1 MGVELNAAD
10 TFGRTALDAA
20 KVLGYDSV
28 VAFLVESGADVAD

>member
-1 MGVELNAAD
+1 MGVELNNAD